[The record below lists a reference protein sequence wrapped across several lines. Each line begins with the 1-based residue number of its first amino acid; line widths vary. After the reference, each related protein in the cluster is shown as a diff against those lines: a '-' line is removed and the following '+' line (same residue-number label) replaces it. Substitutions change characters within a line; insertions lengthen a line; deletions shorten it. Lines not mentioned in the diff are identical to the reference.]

1 MNLLSKIFGA
11 PAATI
16 EPKEVASRMNGKSS
30 PDSRPVLLDVRQP
43 EEYRAGHIQGT
54 KLIPLGDL
62 SQRMSELP
70 RDREII
76 CVCRSGN
83 RSGSA
88 TRMLAS
94 AGFQAVNMRGGMI
107 SWTQAGLPVQK
118 GK

>member
-11 PAATI
+11 PVATV
-16 EPKEVASRMNGKSS
+16 EPEEVASRVNGKNGKSGK
-30 PDSRPVLLDVRQP
+30 PLLLDVRQP
-43 EEYRAGHIQGT
+43 EEYRAGHIQGS
-54 KLIPLGDL
+54 KLIPLGEL
-62 SQRMSELP
+62 QQRLNELP

-88 TRMLAS
+88 TRLLTS

-107 SWTQAGLPVQK
+107 RWSQAGLPVKK
-118 GK
+118 GM